1 MPLPALLNFPDG
13 DFAVAPG
20 GAAQDVAILDGAEGL
35 DAVRVGLQLL
45 GHSVALW
52 VHHQHLASLLTVT
65 LASDTSPAA
74 TAHPYLSRGGDRG
87 KTRQVKLC
95 YDWRTTAVSKMTY
108 FCTQHLIL

>member
-1 MPLPALLNFPDG
+1 MPLPSLLNFPDG
-13 DFAVAPG
+13 DFAVAPR
-20 GAAQDVAILDGAEGL
+20 GAAQDVAILGGAERL

-52 VHHQHLASLLTVT
+52 VHHQHLASLQTVT

-87 KTRQVKLC
+87 KTLQVKLC
-95 YDWRTTAVSKMTY
+95 YDWHTGIQKVCPK
-108 FCTQHLIL
+108 